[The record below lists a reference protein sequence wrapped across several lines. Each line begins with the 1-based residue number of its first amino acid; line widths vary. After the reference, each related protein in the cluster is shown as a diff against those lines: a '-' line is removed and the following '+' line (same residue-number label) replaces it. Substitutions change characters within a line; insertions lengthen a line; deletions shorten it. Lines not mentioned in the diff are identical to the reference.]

1 MRMSTGPERFD
12 LHEMIWPET
21 GLHTRCE
28 IPVRPRDQVSEDDTI
43 NLEIDFVT
51 LSLSPLEFIQLASF
65 LRMSVD
71 ALLEHHPGFQRT
83 VINAFDIKD

>member
-1 MRMSTGPERFD
+1 MDANPARFD

-28 IPVRPRDQVSEDDTI
+28 VPVRPRDELSEEDTI
-43 NLEIDFVT
+43 DLEIDFVT

-71 ALLEHHPGFQRT
+71 ALLDHHPALQRT
-83 VINAFDIKD
+83 VINAFDIRD

>member
-1 MRMSTGPERFD
+1 MSAKSERID

-21 GLHTRCE
+21 GLHTRTQ
-28 IPVRPRDQVSEDDTI
+28 IAVRPKDQLTEDDAI
-43 NLEIDFVT
+43 DLQIDFLT

-65 LRMSVD
+65 MRMTVD
-71 ALLEHHPGFQRT
+71 ALLEIHPGFQRT

>member
-1 MRMSTGPERFD
+1 MNEQTGRID

-21 GLHTRCE
+21 GLHTRTN
-28 IPVRPRDQVSEDDTI
+28 IAVRPRDELTDDDTI
-43 NLEIDFVT
+43 DLQIDFMT

-71 ALLEHHPGFQRT
+71 ALLEQHPSFQRT
-83 VINAFDIKD
+83 VINAFDIRD

>member
-1 MRMSTGPERFD
+1 MSQKSDRID

-21 GLHTRCE
+21 GLHTRTE
-28 IPVRPRDQVSEDDTI
+28 IAVRPRDQMTDDDS
-43 NLEIDFVT
+43 IDLQVDFMT

-71 ALLEHHPGFQRT
+71 ALLEQHPSFQRT
-83 VINAFDIKD
+83 VINAFDIRD

>member
-1 MRMSTGPERFD
+1 MSTGPDRFD

-28 IPVRPRDQVSEDDTI
+28 IPVRAKDQVSEDDTI
-43 NLEIDFVT
+43 DLEIDFVT

-71 ALLEHHPGFQRT
+71 ALLEYHPGFQRT